1 MRFPRDDVIEI
12 GIDESG
18 RGSIISVVVA
28 GAAVMPPI
36 SEIPEDEHAL
46 YMAITDSKK
55 LTEAKRDKLAEF
67 IKRRALAWGV
77 GVVDAEEID
86 EMNILNATYKAMHAA
101 ADQVVSKLNERSCYV
116 HALLVDGNRF
126 KPYTIPGRGVV
137 PSECIVKGDAT
148 VMCIAAASILAKTEH
163 DRIIKA
169 LVASDTDTYGKYG
182 LLKNMGYG
190 TKHHIDAIRAH
201 GLTPKHRRSFVI
213 KSLQP
218 V

>member
-36 SEIPEDEHAL
+36 SDIPEEEHPL

-67 IKRRALAWGV
+67 IKRHALAWGI

-86 EMNILNATYKAMHAA
+86 EVNILNATYIAMHAA
-101 ADQVVSKLNERSCYV
+101 VDQVVSKLNDRSCQV
-116 HALLVDGNRF
+116 NALLVDGNRF
-126 KPYTIPGRGVV
+126 KSYTIPGRGVV
-137 PSECIVKGDAT
+137 PAECIVKGDAN

-169 LVASDTDTYGKYG
+169 LVESDQDMYGKYG
-182 LLKNMGYG
+182 LSKNMGYG
-190 TKHHIDAIRAH
+190 TKQHIDAIRTH

-213 KSLQP
+213 KSLQS
-218 V
+218 